1 MVDRSLTSDG
11 IGDDVLVKVDK
22 FIFCVDSVVLD
33 MEEDIEGPILGSWF
47 LATTQVLI
55 DLKEGELEVK
65 VGDESVKFSLSESM
79 RLIDEEKANCM
90 RIDSLIPSK
99 IELIQN
105 FMTRDPL
112 EDCITRSVSVKEL
125 DGENVVSNPELIE
138 TILVLNET
146 MKRWGSGREKD
157 C

>member
-1 MVDRSLTSDG
+1 M
-11 IGDDVLVKVDK
+11 
-22 FIFCVDSVVLD
+22 
-33 MEEDIEGPILGSWF
+33 
-47 LATTQVLI
+47 
-55 DLKEGELEVK
+55 
-65 VGDESVKFSLSESM
+65 GDESVKFSLSESM

-90 RIDSLIPSK
+90 RIDSLIPLK

-138 TILVLNET
+138 TILVLKET